1 MDGHLYVPDLEYCM
15 DNAAMIAMAGYQRMI
30 QGESSPLTLNGRS
43 ISQTQ
48 LIQNDHIISEIKSI
62 LAGPEPE
69 SDKDMSTWRA
79 RIDAIDQILLVLL
92 NERSRSANE
101 IGHIKKQHKLP
112 IYCPRTGKNG
122 AW

>member
-1 MDGHLYVPDLEYCM
+1 M
-15 DNAAMIAMAGYQRMI
+15 
-30 QGESSPLTLNGRS
+30 
-43 ISQTQ
+43 
-48 LIQNDHIISEIKSI
+48 IQNDHIISEIKSI

-112 IYCPRTGKNG
+112 IYVPEREKTVLGNVLKNNSG
-122 AW
+122 PLEDDAVRRLFERIIDETRSLERRKYQTLD